1 MSHVRGI
8 FERPP
13 ESGEWWV
20 RHADTGGRIRREKA
34 GTKAKAQ
41 KLYHKRKGA
50 ALEGRKFPERLRAP
64 APMFNELADATITYS
79 KAHNRS
85 HRDDEGRIAVLKKW
99 FGQRTAESVTPK
111 EIERHLSKAA
121 EARSWSPATVN
132 RYRNTLSLIYRLG
145 ANNGKLDKNP
155 ARLVR
160 ARRENNIRIR
170 HLDQFSP
177 NEEKRLRKAIPVE
190 HLPEFEIA
198 IQAGMRLSEQHGLR
212 RDAVDLRNSVLRV
225 PPSRYGEARSVP
237 LNTAARAAFE
247 RLNARS
253 ADSEWAMVNEKGER
267 MLIPRHWFEAAVKAA
282 THPNFTGHGLRHTFP
297 SRVVMIGVDLR
308 TAQELMGHKDIRMTG
323 CYAHLALGH
332 KLGAVEKLAAWDSA
346 NPIGTRNDTGRRRAI
361 RS

>member
-1 MSHVRGI
+1 
-8 FERPP
+8 
-13 ESGEWWV
+13 
-20 RHADTGGRIRREKA
+20 EKA
-34 GTKAKAQ
+34 GTKANAQ

-64 APMFNELADATITYS
+64 APMFNELADAAIAYS

-85 HRDDEGRIAVLKKW
+85 HSDDESRIAVLKKW
-99 FGQRTAESVTPK
+99 FGQRTAESVTPE

-121 EARSWSPATVN
+121 EERSWSPATVN

-145 ANNGKLDKNP
+145 VNNGKVDKNP

-170 HLDQFSP
+170 YLDQFSL
-177 NEEKRLRKAIPVE
+177 NEEKRLRKAIPAE

-198 IQAGMRLSEQHGLR
+198 LQTGMRLSEQYGLR
-212 RDAVDLRNSVLRV
+212 RDAVDLRNSVLTV
-225 PPSRYGEARSVP
+225 PPSKYGEARSVP

-267 MLIPRHWFEAAVKAA
+267 MLIPRRWFETAVKAA
-282 THPNFTGHGLRHTFP
+282 KLPNFTWHCLRHTFA
-297 SRVVMIGVDLR
+297 SRLVMIGVDLR
-308 TAQELMGHKDIRMTG
+308 TVQELMGHKDIRMT
-323 CYAHLALGH
+323 CRYAHLAPGH

-346 NPIGTRNDTGRRRAI
+346 NPTGTRTDTGRKAAG
-361 RS
+361 RSGAAKANLKAAGSAS